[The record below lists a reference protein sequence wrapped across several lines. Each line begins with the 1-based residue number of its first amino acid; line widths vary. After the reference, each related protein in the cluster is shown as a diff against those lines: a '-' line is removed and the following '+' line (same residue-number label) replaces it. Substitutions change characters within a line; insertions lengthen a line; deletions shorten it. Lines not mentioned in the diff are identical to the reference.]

1 MKAFKRPAYL
11 ALYILHSGFQAFKL
25 RLQKKLFVCR
35 GINLDNYA
43 DDEYLFRYYQRGEP
57 VSYVIE
63 GCVAEWILNP
73 VRMCIAGD

>member
-25 RLQKKLFVCR
+25 RLREELFVCR

-63 GCVAEWILNP
+63 RLCGGMDSESCEECV
-73 VRMCIAGD
+73 